1 MRFNLNMMNDF
12 GDEKSRQAKR
22 QDLSIMRLL
31 HALYAECNQTIWVQ
45 LTND

>member
-1 MRFNLNMMNDF
+1 MMNDF
-12 GDEKSRQAKR
+12 GDEKCRQVKR

-31 HALYAECNQTIWVQ
+31 YALYVESNQSIWVQ